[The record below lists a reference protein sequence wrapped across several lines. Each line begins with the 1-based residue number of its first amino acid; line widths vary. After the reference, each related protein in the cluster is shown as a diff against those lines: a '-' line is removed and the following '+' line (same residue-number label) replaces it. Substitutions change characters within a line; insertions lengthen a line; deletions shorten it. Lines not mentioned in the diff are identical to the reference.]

1 LQLTK
6 LSDDHDDDKQQ
17 DSPIDNF
24 NEIMSDPKLFPL
36 TVSNAAPVEG
46 TLYLANAV
54 ILKDCSSNPTRIET
68 FLTMEATEITKS
80 GLLRMD
86 GKTLI
91 ATRESHIHVVESV
104 EDLLKVALANNRVRK
119 LESFAPND
127 DPQTVIVEDDDMGVI
142 DTTKLTISS
151 CAKKE
156 MPVLATALL

>member
-1 LQLTK
+1 
-6 LSDDHDDDKQQ
+6 
-17 DSPIDNF
+17 
-24 NEIMSDPKLFPL
+24 
-36 TVSNAAPVEG
+36 
-46 TLYLANAV
+46 
-54 ILKDCSSNPTRIET
+54 
-68 FLTMEATEITKS
+68 
-80 GLLRMD
+80 MD

-119 LESFAPND
+119 LESFAPNA